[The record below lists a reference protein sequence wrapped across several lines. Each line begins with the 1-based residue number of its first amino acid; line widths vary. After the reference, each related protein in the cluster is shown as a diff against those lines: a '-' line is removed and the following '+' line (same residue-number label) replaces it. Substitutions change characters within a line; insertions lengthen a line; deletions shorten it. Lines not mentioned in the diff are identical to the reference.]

1 MILEENWQFLKVI
14 EQIKSFFA
22 KVQQLLQ
29 NQMFRWGR
37 KKLSEMF
44 PLFTSLEPNLL
55 VGYIGSNFS
64 QDFMAQFTSEFLNL
78 HQFPASRAKVMM
90 NSCEVWQKKC

>member
-1 MILEENWQFLKVI
+1 MILQENWQFLKVI
-14 EQIKSFFA
+14 EQIKSF
-22 KVQQLLQ
+22 LLKY
-29 NQMFRWGR
+29 NNYYKTRCLDGEG
-37 KKLSEMF
+37 KNLSEMF

-64 QDFMAQFTSEFLNL
+64 QDFMAQFTSKFLNL

-90 NSCEVWQKKC
+90 NSCEVGQKKC